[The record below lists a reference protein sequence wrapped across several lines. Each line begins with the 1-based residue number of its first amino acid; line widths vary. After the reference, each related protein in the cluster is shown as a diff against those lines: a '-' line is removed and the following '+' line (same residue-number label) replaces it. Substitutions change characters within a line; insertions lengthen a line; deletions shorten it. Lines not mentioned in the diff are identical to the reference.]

1 MWSLTACKKEQN
13 MKKLLRQPIAL
24 SVGLAVAGGF
34 LPAIALA
41 QTVFGETALLNLA
54 PRKVHMKTVTARV
67 LVDGNPIPISPGEI
81 LMVAGENVAFF
92 REAARSF
99 TWAGWDLPPGPHTVS
114 AQFKTYPDGVGAH
127 SLALNRTLT
136 IDVLKP

>member
-1 MWSLTACKKEQN
+1 MFSPTTIDCQGGGTCVLRVTASSDFSNIDPDE
-13 MKKLLRQPIAL
+13 
-24 SVGLAVAGGF
+24 
-34 LPAIALA
+34 
-41 QTVFGETALLNLA
+41 
-54 PRKVHMKTVTARV
+54 TVTARV

-92 REAARSF
+92 RETARSF
-99 TWAGWDLPPGPHTVS
+99 TWAAWDLPPGPHTVS